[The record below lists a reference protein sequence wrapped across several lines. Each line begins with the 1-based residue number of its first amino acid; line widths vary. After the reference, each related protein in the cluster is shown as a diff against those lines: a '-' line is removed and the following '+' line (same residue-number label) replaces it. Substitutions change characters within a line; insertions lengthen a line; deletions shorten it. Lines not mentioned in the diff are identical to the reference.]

1 MTPFPGPHINLLR
14 TSPDAQVVTFPDPL
28 AHELRTGADV
38 VMRYACA
45 RPLDEI
51 AGLLGGTASL
61 MRDAADAI
69 EALSK

>member
-1 MTPFPGPHINLLR
+1 MIPGPGVNLLR

-28 AHELRTGADV
+28 VHELRTGADV

-51 AGLLGGTASL
+51 AGLLGGPPMIIKET
-61 MRDAADAI
+61 ADAI